1 MKMTVPITALLLL
14 TTARAQETL
23 YAPAPPAGS
32 AFVRVVTVDGGRAVT
47 LDGRAFLGA
56 AQARTVSAYQIV
68 PQGPHALRAG
78 TSTLK
83 LNVQG
88 GAYHTL
94 ILRGGQLSAL
104 EAEQPAGLTKA
115 RLSLYN
121 LSDAPATLAT
131 ADGRT
136 PLLTSVP
143 AGSTK
148 SLSVNAVSAALGVF
162 DGARVIQTFPAEALR
177 AGASYSAFVFGR
189 GAARTAVW
197 VQPTV
202 K

>member
-1 MKMTVPITALLLL
+1 MKHALPILLLL
-14 TTARAQETL
+14 SGAYAQETL

-32 AFVRVVTVDGGRAVT
+32 AFVRVVTVDAGRALT
-47 LDGRAFLGA
+47 LDGRPFLGA
-56 AQARTVSAYQIV
+56 AKARTVSAYQIV
-68 PQGPHALRAG
+68 PQGPHTLRAG
-78 TSTLK
+78 GASLT

-94 ILRGGQLSAL
+94 ALRGGVLSTL
-104 EAEQPAGLTKA
+104 EVEPPAGLTKA
-115 RLSLYN
+115 RLTLYN

-131 ADGRT
+131 ADGAT
-136 PLLTSVP
+136 PLLPGVP
-143 AGSTK
+143 AGRQK

-162 DGARVIQTFPAEALR
+162 DGTRPITTFPAEALR

-197 VQPTV
+197 VQPSF